1 MTEQTSPVPPQAQAA
16 SGPADQPPGRP
27 HPGPSPLDIPARSN
41 TPATPKPAPPRPASP
56 APRDA
61 PAQPATSQPAG
72 SQPGATH
79 SPRPQ
84 SAQPASAPQGAGG
97 AAGAGAQAA
106 APAQVIKAT
115 VTGAQALVMALE
127 QIGVDVVFGIP
138 GGAVLPAYDP
148 LLDSKKIR
156 HILVR
161 HEQGAG
167 HAATGYAQATGR
179 VGVCMATSGPGATN
193 LVTPLADAYMDSVP
207 VVAITGQVSTNLIGT
222 DGFQEADI
230 SGITLPITKHNFLV
244 TKPEDIA
251 RTVAEA
257 FHLAGTGRPGPVL
270 VDIAKDAMQAT
281 TEFTWPVQ
289 YDLPGYHPVTRPH
302 SRQVR
307 EAARMITEAKKPVL
321 YVGGGVIK
329 ADAAAELKQLAE
341 LTGAPVVTTL
351 MARGA
356 FPDSHPQHLG
366 MPGMHGTVAA
376 VGALQKADLIVAL
389 GARFDDRVTG
399 KLDTFAPEALI
410 VHADIDPAE
419 ISKNRRADVPIVGDC
434 KEVIADL
441 TAAVQAE
448 HDHGHQ
454 GDHAE
459 WWAQLD
465 QWRSKYPLGYTDPD
479 DGSLAPQYVI
489 ERIGALAGPDAIY
502 LAGVGQHQM
511 WAAQFIDY
519 ENPRTWINSGGAGT
533 MGFAVPAALGAKVG
547 MPDSQV
553 WAIDGDGCFQM
564 TNQELATCVIE
575 DIPVKIAIINN
586 GSLGMVRQWQT
597 LFYNERYSN
606 TNLGDKKDEV
616 AGTRIPD
623 FVKLAEAYGCIG
635 LRCET
640 KEEVDAVI
648 EQAMAIN
655 DQPVVID
662 FVVHKDAMVWPM
674 VAAGTSNDDI
684 KFARGIAPDWEA
696 MDE

>member
-1 MTEQTSPVPPQAQAA
+1 MTEQTSPVPPEAHAA
-16 SGPADQPPGRP
+16 SGPADQPPGRS
-27 HPGPSPLDIPARSN
+27 HPGPSPLDIPARPN
-41 TPATPKPAPPRPASP
+41 APAAPKPAPPRPAP
-56 APRDA
+56 PGERDA
-61 PAQPATSQPAG
+61 AAQPAG
-72 SQPGATH
+72 SQPAGNP
-79 SPRPQ
+79 SPRQ
-84 SAQPASAPQGAGG
+84 QGGQPASAPQTSG
-97 AAGAGAQAA
+97 AAGAAGAAASQAA
-106 APAQVIKAT
+106 AAPVVKAK

-127 QIGVDVVFGIP
+127 QVGVDVVFGIP

-148 LLDSKKIR
+148 LLDSDKIR

-193 LVTPLADAYMDSVP
+193 LVTPLSDAYMDSVP
-207 VVAITGQVSTNLIGT
+207 VVAITGQVPSSLIGT

-251 RTVAEA
+251 RTIGEA

-270 VDIAKDAMQAT
+270 VDIAKDAMQAV
-281 TEFTWPVQ
+281 TEFTWPVAF
-289 YDLPGYHPVTRPH
+289 DLPGYHPVTRPH

-307 EAARMITEAKKPVL
+307 EAARMITDAKKPVL

-399 KLDTFAPEALI
+399 KLDSFAPDALI

-441 TAAVQAE
+441 IVAVQAE
-448 HDHGHQ
+448 HSHGNQ
-454 GDHAE
+454 GDHAD

-465 QWRSKYPLGYTDPD
+465 QWRSNYPLGYADPD

-489 ERIGALAGPDAIY
+489 ERIGKLAGPDAIY

-511 WAAQFIDY
+511 WAAQFIGY

-547 MPDSQV
+547 MPDAQV

-564 TNQELATCVIE
+564 TNQELATCAIE
-575 DIPVKIAIINN
+575 GIPVKIAIINN

-606 TNLGDKKDEV
+606 TNLGDKKAEV
-616 AGTRIPD
+616 AGTRLPD
-623 FVKLAEAYGCIG
+623 FVKLAEAYSCIG
-635 LRCET
+635 LRCER
-640 KEEVDAVI
+640 KEDVDAII
-648 EQAMAIN
+648 EQAMEIN

-662 FVVHKDAMVWPM
+662 FIVHKDAMVWPM

-696 MDE
+696 IGE